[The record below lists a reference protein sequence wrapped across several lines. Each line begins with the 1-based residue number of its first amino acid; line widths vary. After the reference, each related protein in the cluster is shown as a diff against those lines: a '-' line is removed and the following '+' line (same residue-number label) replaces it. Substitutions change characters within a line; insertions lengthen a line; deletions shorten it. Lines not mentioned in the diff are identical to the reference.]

1 MRGNLLNTLS
11 YRLRDELRHWR
22 KTNSTLQENAWP
34 WYHRALISAGSR
46 PLRYP
51 LLLFI
56 AVIVLSAIIWVFD
69 ALPNPFLPA
78 FVPPAM
84 DSNGRFYTL
93 WMMQAT
99 IAAMIYPI
107 AIGFVALLLQRRH
120 SAKASLHIYLHD
132 SAAIL
137 TGLNA
142 LFLVATMAIQF
153 LLLPIAGNTALT
165 HWLVLDT
172 IWFLVNI
179 LGTIWFLART
189 FDYLRPKL
197 RANITRAYAINHVW
211 PAEMRSNLQYR
222 LFLMAIHYG
231 WLPGP
236 DYSYCQN
243 ESNTEILLGP
253 LGAGEGSIQV
263 TGKYKVAH
271 IISDV
276 RFRCLHLAIRSWQ
289 RREEKVAASAN
300 DQSERLLILPLVP
313 GDLFKEQV
321 GLCSTKG
328 GNGLR
333 WWERWLIRRSFMLV
347 PNTRKAIALSIS
359 DILNGLIT
367 EVQVAMESREEVAFR
382 DALNE
387 LADLHAA
394 LLLAGD
400 FISDTG
406 QRDNYNCLVDRS
418 GTFEPKIHSLWTRE
432 YRRLCE
438 GAVNQLLVSNNYFCS
453 LAYMTGQLIA
463 PLEEVRPV
471 SILSDLLRLPR
482 SLHYHLNLWWSKT
495 VKEQELLDHG
505 PCNPGTLNMPA
516 FTAYESAI
524 KEFIGAWEFLTHY
537 NFPPTRDKVLDW
549 IGYGEITELYSEH
562 LGDTLIMLFHSLWL
576 GNKEGAEWLCDSL
589 IKWWHS
595 ISYRFDN
602 VHCIRDKRKLTL
614 TLSLLRKPWDEARDV
629 IDILPAGSGETGA
642 PKALWKECVHNY
654 WIDLC
659 CISIYSMLQF
669 GKSCNCEESLP
680 ALLAVALWKGE
691 ALRAGNDSQI
701 GARLEWPVQQ
711 LEDLLIALIR
721 QYYFDGE
728 YRERLDKVAES
739 IFSQGKPSRVDG
751 RFYVWSGPE
760 DLNRLRD
767 GQLLFLCLL
776 AREVASPPMP
786 LMQTIQKWGADNDNE
801 LRAFIGQ
808 LEEWK
813 TRLAEAEFLAYG
825 GIYSC
830 IQNQFEFAA
839 IDEMQDAID
848 ALSAYIDQITE
859 GIDNFRTDPL
869 KSAPFSEDKRN
880 QVAKWC
886 SQSGFTKE
894 SANIPVSLFREVKH
908 SVEEYTEY
916 NLVIRGMHK
925 GEFVEPLMEQPAV
938 NDDTWFDQAVISS
951 HVAELVMAKVL
962 GTIGCETIDVDGPLA
977 YWKQIKSAAEAI
989 RNNGKAPILLVA
1001 GLFDPS
1007 WLFDWTHGTYD
1018 EQAEKPEDLQWTH
1031 DEQFKIEG
1039 YEGSLNE
1046 IPVFVAPI
1054 AAGSSYLIPQDVL
1067 NILTFTKFE
1076 NDVYIKVSFEPVE
1089 GKDALTDVKLSWRF
1103 QADLNA
1109 GRCWQL
1115 RYAKPQEPM
1124 ETV

>member
-1 MRGNLLNTLS
+1 MRGSLFNTLS
-11 YRLRDELRHWR
+11 YRLRNALRHWR
-22 KTNSTLQENAWP
+22 KTNSALHENAWP
-34 WYHRALISAGSR
+34 WYHRALISAGNR

-69 ALPNPFLPA
+69 ALSNPFLPA

-93 WMMQAT
+93 WTVQAA
-99 IAAMIYPI
+99 IATMIYPI
-107 AIGFVALLLQRRH
+107 VIGFVALLLQRRH

-153 LLLPIAGNTALT
+153 LLLHIAGNTALT
-165 HWLVLDT
+165 RWLVLDS

-189 FDYLRPKL
+189 FDYLRPEL

-211 PAEMRSNLQYR
+211 PAEMRSNLQYH
-222 LFLMAIHYG
+222 LFLRAIHYG

-236 DYSYCQN
+236 CYGDDKK
-243 ESNTEILLGP
+243 ESNTKIMLSP
-253 LGAGEGSIQV
+253 FGAGEGSIQV

-289 RREEKVAASAN
+289 RREEKIAASASG
-300 DQSERLLILPLVP
+300 QSERLLILPLVP
-313 GDLFKEQV
+313 GDLLKEQV
-321 GLCSTKG
+321 GLCCTQG

-333 WWERWLIRRSFMLV
+333 WWERWLIRRSFVLA
-347 PNTRKAIALSIS
+347 PNTGKAVTLSIS

-367 EVQVAMESREEVAFR
+367 EVQVATESREEVAFR

-400 FISDTG
+400 FISGTG
-406 QRDNYNCLVDRS
+406 QRDNYTYLADRS
-418 GTFEPKIHSLWTRE
+418 DTFESKIHELWTRE
-432 YRRLCE
+432 YRRLYE
-438 GAVNQLLVSNNYFCS
+438 GAVDQLLVSNTYFHY
-453 LAYMTGQLIA
+453 LAYMTGRLIA
-463 PLEEVRPV
+463 RLGEVRPV
-471 SILSDLLRLPR
+471 SILSNLLRVPR

-495 VKEQELLDHG
+495 VEEQGLLDHG
-505 PCNPGTLNMPA
+505 PCNPGTLNVPA

-524 KEFIGAWEFLTHY
+524 KLFIEAWESLKHY

-549 IGYGEITELYSEH
+549 ISYGEITELYSEH
-562 LGDTLIMLFHSLWL
+562 LNDTLIMLFDSLWL

-595 ISYRFDN
+595 ISYRFNN

-614 TLSLLRKPWDEARDV
+614 SLLRKSWEEARDV
-629 IDILPAGSGETGA
+629 IDIFLPAGSDKTGA
-642 PKALWKECVHNY
+642 PKALWAECVHNY

-659 CISIYSMLQF
+659 CISIYSMLKF

-680 ALLAVALWKGE
+680 ARLAVALGQGK
-691 ALRAGNDSQI
+691 ALRAGDDSQI
-701 GARLEWPVQQ
+701 GAQWEWPVRE
-711 LEDLLIALIR
+711 LEDLLIVLIR
-721 QYYFDGE
+721 QYYFDRE
-728 YRERLDKVAES
+728 YRRRLDKVAES
-739 IFSQGKPSRVDG
+739 IFSQGKPNIVAG
-751 RFYVWSGPE
+751 RFYLLSGPE
-760 DLNRLRD
+760 DLNALRD

-776 AREVASPPMP
+776 TRKGASPPVP

-801 LRAFIGQ
+801 LRTFIGQ

-813 TRLAEAEFLAYG
+813 TRLAEAEFLAYE

-830 IQNQFEFAA
+830 IQNQFAA
-839 IDEMQDAID
+839 IDKMQDAID
-848 ALSAYIDQITE
+848 ALSAYINKITK
-859 GIDNFRTDPL
+859 GIDNFRTDQL
-869 KSAPFSEDKRN
+869 KSAQFSEEKRN

-908 SVEEYTEY
+908 SVDKHDEY
-916 NLVIRGMHK
+916 NLVIRDMHK
-925 GEFVEPLMEQPAV
+925 GEFVKPLMAQPAV
-938 NDDTWFDQAVISS
+938 NDDSWFDQAVSS
-951 HVAELVMAKVL
+951 HVAGLVMAKVL

-1001 GLFDPS
+1001 GLVDPS
-1007 WLFDWTHGTYD
+1007 WLSDWTHGTYD
-1018 EQAEKPEDLQWTH
+1018 ESVEKPEDLQLTH

-1054 AAGSSYLIPQDVL
+1054 APGSSYLIPQEVL

-1089 GKDALTDVKLSWRF
+1089 GKDALTDVKLSCRF

-1109 GRCWQL
+1109 GRCWRL